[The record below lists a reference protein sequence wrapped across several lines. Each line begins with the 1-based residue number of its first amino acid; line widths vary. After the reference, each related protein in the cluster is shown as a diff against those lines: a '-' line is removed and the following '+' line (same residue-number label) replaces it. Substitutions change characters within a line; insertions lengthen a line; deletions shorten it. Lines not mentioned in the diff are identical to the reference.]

1 MKIKPIFFTLFA
13 LFLVSCTA
21 QTTAI
26 SISNTVKGNTGHRG
40 IIPHEERNKPN
51 EGKDYYN
58 CTLTMNQNC
67 TLEIVRLRVKIADGQ
82 VNLLPKFDDSQKKK
96 KVKKGEIIYLNVEK
110 DNDMKVEKSSM
121 EEEGILFVKVNGRLK
136 HIPIK
141 AFKMIL
147 PM

>member
-1 MKIKPIFFTLFA
+1 MKLKPLFFALCA
-13 LFLVSCTA
+13 LFLTSCTA

-26 SISNTVKGNTGHRG
+26 SLSNTVKGNTGHRG
-40 IIPHEERNKPN
+40 IIPHEERNKPL

-67 TLEIVRLRVKIADGQ
+67 TLEIVRLTVKVEGGQ
-82 VNLLPKFDDSQKKK
+82 VNLLPKFDDGQKKK
-96 KVKKGEIIYLNVEK
+96 PVKKGDIIYLNVQKE
-110 DNDMKVEKSSM
+110 NDSAVSKLSM

-136 HIPIK
+136 RIPIK

>member
-1 MKIKPIFFTLFA
+1 MKHKLILFA
-13 LFLVSCTA
+13 LCALFLSDSKA

-26 SISNTVKGNTGHRG
+26 SISNTIKGNTGHRG
-40 IIPHEERNKPN
+40 IIPDRADYKPI
-51 EGKDYYN
+51 EGKDYYS

-67 TLEIVRLRVKIADGQ
+67 TLEIVRLTVKVADGQ
-82 VNLLPKFDDSQKKK
+82 VNLLPKFDDGQKKK

-110 DNDMKVEKSSM
+110 DNDLTTSKLSI
-121 EEEGILFVKVNGRLK
+121 EEEGMLSVKVNGRLK
-136 HIPIK
+136 RIPIK